1 VRREDEDGFRDFVRV
16 RLASLRTLAYVTC
29 GDWHTAEDAVANALA
44 RLYPRWARLE
54 RPDLYAQTMVYRAA
68 IDETR
73 RSWRRERSSSDA
85 FPDVAQPDPTDATGE
100 RLRVRSA
107 LMAVP
112 PKQRAVLYLRYYL
125 GLGVE
130 EAAEVLN
137 CHAGTVKSQTARGL
151 ARLRELLATEAIDLD
166 VQIKEWTDAS
176 V

>member
-1 VRREDEDGFRDFVRV
+1 
-16 RLASLRTLAYVTC
+16 
-29 GDWHTAEDAVANALA
+29 
-44 RLYPRWARLE
+44 
-54 RPDLYAQTMVYRAA
+54 
-68 IDETR
+68 
-73 RSWRRERSSSDA
+73 
-85 FPDVAQPDPTDATGE
+85 
-100 RLRVRSA
+100 
-107 LMAVP
+107 MAVP